1 MIEGKKTNEHV
12 TQLTARRD
20 AECYGWCTRSV
31 TTAVPAQKAQRA
43 ASTDVVDP
51 PFRQAHGS
59 DKWRCVMKRLTK
71 QIALATFVAF
81 ATLITA
87 EAASA
92 RPLHQETFKADR
104 AYDALYSRMI
114 APGG

>member
-1 MIEGKKTNEHV
+1 VIEGKKTNEHV

-20 AECYGWCTRSV
+20 AECYEWC
-31 TTAVPAQKAQRA
+31 
-43 ASTDVVDP
+43 STDVADP

-59 DKWRCVMKRLTK
+59 DRWRCAMKGLTK
-71 QIALATFVAF
+71 QIALATVVAL

-92 RPLHQETFKADR
+92 RPLHQETLQAYR
-104 AYDALYSRMI
+104 AHDALYSRMI

>member
-1 MIEGKKTNEHV
+1 
-12 TQLTARRD
+12 
-20 AECYGWCTRSV
+20 
-31 TTAVPAQKAQRA
+31 
-43 ASTDVVDP
+43 
-51 PFRQAHGS
+51 
-59 DKWRCVMKRLTK
+59 MKRLAN
-71 QIALATFVAF
+71 QIVVTTVLAL

-92 RPLHQETFKADR
+92 RPLHQETLKADR

>member
-1 MIEGKKTNEHV
+1 
-12 TQLTARRD
+12 
-20 AECYGWCTRSV
+20 
-31 TTAVPAQKAQRA
+31 
-43 ASTDVVDP
+43 
-51 PFRQAHGS
+51 
-59 DKWRCVMKRLTK
+59 MKRLTQ
-71 QIALATFVAF
+71 QIALATFVAL

-92 RPLHQETFKADR
+92 RPLHPETLKADR